1 MNAKLI
7 SNDALNKHCFQVT
20 VDNVTYNVL
29 IYTNEKGKFV
39 DEEVVL
45 NGEEVEDNELVDS
58 ILDYIDTNWDKLV

>member
-7 SNDALNKHCFQVT
+7 SNDAVNKHSFQVT
-20 VDNVTYNVL
+20 IDDVTYNVL

-39 DEEVVL
+39 DEEVIL

>member
-7 SNDALNKHCFQVT
+7 SNDTLNKHCFQVT